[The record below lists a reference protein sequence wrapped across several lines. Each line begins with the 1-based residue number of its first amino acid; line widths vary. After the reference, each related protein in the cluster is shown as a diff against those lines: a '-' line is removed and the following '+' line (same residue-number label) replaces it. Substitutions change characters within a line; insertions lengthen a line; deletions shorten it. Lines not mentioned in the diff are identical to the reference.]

1 MSIGVPDPPRD
12 VKLLAFKV
20 AGAKTVNVNVT
31 WTPGYSGGYEQT
43 FTIYFRVKGSDND
56 FEEQYV
62 GRPDNNMYT
71 IQGLYLKTDYEF
83 TVQASNKDGQ
93 SQKSTAVSVVT
104 PGNLVYDRFS
114 LWISTLYLILIHFT
128 ALF

>member
-43 FTIYFRVKGSDND
+43 FTIYFRVKGSDGD

-62 GRPDNNMYT
+62 GRSENHMYT
-71 IQGLYLKTDYEF
+71 IQGLNPKTDYEF
-83 TVQASNKDGQ
+83 TVQASNIDGK
-93 SQKSTAVSVVT
+93 SQKSTLVNVVT
-104 PGNLVYDRFS
+104 PGNLVHDKFS
-114 LWISTLYLILIHFT
+114 FWIC
-128 ALF
+128 ALDLF

>member
-20 AGAKTVNVNVT
+20 ASAKTVNVNVT

-43 FTIYFRVKGSDND
+43 FTIYFRVKGSDSD

-104 PGNLVYDRFS
+104 PGNLVYDRFL